1 MSFQD
6 SPLQAA
12 KDRLPIPV
20 LWQLLKL
27 PGKPGRTCFCPF
39 HENTKTE
46 AGSVF
51 EHGGETL
58 FKCHAGCTDKAVDSP
73 GFLALHL
80 GTSNEDAC
88 RKLIEMAGVLPHPN
102 ERKPLANPVRSHG
115 RDDTERKAKRKI
127 WPRFDCPTD
136 AELESIA
143 ALRGLTV
150 AGINF
155 AALDGLLRC
164 ADSREGRAWII
175 TDCTRRNAQGRL
187 MSGQPWV
194 VGMKSKVKAKTLPG
208 AEASWPIGLPVL
220 HPAFSCVALCEGG
233 PDLLAAYD
241 MARRLG
247 LQDVIAPVAMLG
259 ASNRIPDQALR
270 HLAGKRVRIF
280 VHDDEAG
287 EKAVARWGQQLIE
300 AGIEAD
306 GYLFEGLMQADG
318 KPVKDLNDFMR
329 MSPEQIEKHARD
341 AFAFAMA
348 NPCGASIAE
357 SITTPAPAQ
366 AAA

>member
-1 MSFQD
+1 MSFHD

-12 KDRLPIPV
+12 KDRFPIPV
-20 LWQLLKL
+20 LWRLLNL

-58 FKCHAGCTDKAVDSP
+58 FKCYAGCTDKAVDSP

-88 RKLIEMAGVLPHPN
+88 RKLIEMAGVLPLPN
-102 ERKPLANPVRSHG
+102 ERKPLGNPVRSQG
-115 RDDTERKAKRKI
+115 RDDAEREAKRKS
-127 WPRFDCPTD
+127 WPHFDCPTE
-136 AELESIA
+136 AEIETIA
-143 ALRGLTV
+143 TLRGLTV
-150 AGINF
+150 EGVRF
-155 AALDGLLRC
+155 AAWDGLLRC
-164 ADSREGRAWII
+164 ANSREGRAWII
-175 TDCTRRNAQGRL
+175 TDHTRRNAQGRL
-187 MSGQPWV
+187 MSGQPWAA
-194 VGMKSKVKAKTLPG
+194 GMKAKTLPG
-208 AEASWPIGLPVL
+208 AEASWPIGLPVRD
-220 HPAFSCVALCEGG
+220 PALSCVAFCEGG

-247 LQDVIAPVAMLG
+247 LQDVVAPVAMLG
-259 ASNRIPDQALR
+259 ASNRIPGEALR
-270 HLAGKRVRIF
+270 HFAGKRVRIF

-287 EKAVARWGQQLIE
+287 EKSVARWGQQLIE

-306 GYLFEGLMQADG
+306 GYSFEGLMQADG

-329 MSPEQIEKHARD
+329 MSPEQIEEHARE
-341 AFAFAMA
+341 AFAFALA
-348 NPCGASIAE
+348 NPCGALIE
-357 SITTPAPAQ
+357 KTITTPASAQ